1 MLTLFCSFITVA
13 CPLLVPRMMFPAGT
27 AFLSIHLQVFS
38 ARNTTVSLPPCSHSL
53 PGALV
58 TLDPSIVIPS
68 LKLDFRLR
76 IHEYSRDG
84 INVRPTA
91 VLDQTRKFP
100 DLILA
105 ADSTVPDD
113 GATSPLTRGAL
124 FTDRVPLGAVDPAT
138 LVMPDTSPPP
148 AHTSPPPAYV
158 RDLHS
163 SMMLSSVN
171 PSQSADVYRIIT
183 KPFFPHVATL
193 IVALP
198 TYQLEDILS
207 CQLQLTFVN
216 NGQFMYMNHS
226 EKRPALAPAPS
237 HLAMKVLDINPHV
250 SKNFRD
256 RSNIEMFSAQIE
268 ISDNDMRAFAAAEG
282 LSALEANSPE
292 FNNYRFAVNYLPRSN
307 ISIQNYSCPTEL
319 QFSVHY
325 AKLLSLVEPSADR
338 AHVSMINAYPSPPFQ
353 IVLSSSSYQIL
364 VDIVSVKSS
373 SMYYPHFLS
382 HTQSFTYPRPYFC
395 APLFLSPRYPNAIE
409 LVFSTFIGPVILRS
423 SELLGRGSWSC
434 DLNLYNDSR
443 VCDCG
448 CSSRDPDCDNLAN
461 PVHGCSDG
469 LVCSHDGRCIT
480 QDADAVYASSACQD
494 IKLPGS
500 FYTSGQAYSNLA
512 ATSSSCPVCPLDLLF
527 NQVIPHTSSF

>member
-1 MLTLFCSFITVA
+1 MLTLFCSFITVP

-38 ARNTTVSLPPCSHSL
+38 AHTTTVSLSPCPHSL

-84 INVRPTA
+84 SNVRPTA
-91 VLDQTRKFP
+91 VLDQTRKSP

-138 LVMPDTSPPP
+138 LVMPGTSPPP
-148 AHTSPPPAYV
+148 AHTSPPPAYTSPPPAHV

-163 SMMLSSVN
+163 SMMLSSLN
-171 PSQSADVYRIIT
+171 PSQSSDVYRIIT

-198 TYQLEDILS
+198 TYQLEDILP

-237 HLAMKVLDINPHV
+237 HLAMKVLNITPRV

-268 ISDNDMRAFAAAEG
+268 ISGNDMRAFAAAEG

-292 FNNYRFAVNYLPRSN
+292 FNNYRFSVNYLPHSN

-364 VDIVSVKSS
+364 VDVVSVKSS
-373 SMYYPHFLS
+373 SLYSTPFFLTLNHPHIRAL
-382 HTQSFTYPRPYFC
+382 
-395 APLFLSPRYPNAIE
+395 RYPNALE
-409 LVFSTFIGPVILRS
+409 LIFSTFIGPVILRS
-423 SELLGRGSWSC
+423 SELLGRGSWTC
-434 DLNLYNDSR
+434 DLSFYNDSR

-527 NQVIPHTSSF
+527 NQVIPHPRSF